1 MGTACGA
8 APMAAFEPGN
18 PLFYQNSPPPS
29 HLTDITTA
37 YMPFPLTPEQ
47 KQTAFWLCIW
57 VAFIVLLYALG
68 PVLTP
73 FIAAAILAYAL
84 NGGVDY
90 LDRARNPRGR
100 MPRPLAVVVVM
111 ILFLSALTALVLI
124 VIPVLQTEI
133 PLLKAQLPMILVRI
147 DEFIAPR
154 LHDMGIKVKLDGTG
168 LRQILSEQFATSGEE
183 IWSTILASARVGGV
197 AVLGWIVTL
206 ILIPVVLFYMLLDW
220 HVLLD
225 RVAGA
230 VPRRWVGQTVAMA
243 QEVNVLLAQY
253 LRGQL
258 LVMLVLAAYYS
269 LALGIAGFDV
279 ALPVGI
285 LTGLLVFIPYI
296 GFGLGLVLALIAA
309 ILQFSDWTGL
319 ISVAVIYGFGQV
331 IEGFFLTPRL
341 VGERIG
347 LNPLAVIFALLAF
360 GQLFGFVGV
369 LLALP
374 ASAVLM
380 VAFRHLRHHYLRS
393 SFYNA

>member
-1 MGTACGA
+1 
-8 APMAAFEPGN
+8 
-18 PLFYQNSPPPS
+18 
-29 HLTDITTA
+29 
-37 YMPFPLTPEQ
+37 MPFSLTPEQ
-47 KQTAFWLCIW
+47 KQTAFWLGLW
-57 VAFIVLLYALG
+57 LAFVLLLYALG

-90 LDRARNPRGR
+90 LDQRHIGRFPVPRA
-100 MPRPLAVVVVM
+100 LAVVVVM
-111 ILFLSALTALVLI
+111 LLFLSSVTALVLI
-124 VIPVLQTEI
+124 VVPVLQIEI
-133 PLLKAQLPMILVRI
+133 PLLLAQIPAFL
-147 DEFIAPR
+147 AR
-154 LHDMGIKVKLDGTG
+154 LDSVLSPKLQEMGIKVKLDGSG
-168 LRQILSEQFATSGEE
+168 LRALLTQQFASGDDE
-183 IWSTILASARVGGV
+183 IWTTVLSSARIGGTR
-197 AVLGWIVTL
+197 VLGWIATL
-206 ILIPVVLFYMLLDW
+206 ILIPVALFFLLLDW
-220 HVLLD
+220 HKILN
-225 RVAGA
+225 RVTGA
-230 VPRRWVGQTVAMA
+230 VPRRWVVQTVGMA
-243 QEVNVLLAQY
+243 QEVNILLAQY

-269 LALGIAGFDV
+269 VGLTIAGFEV

-285 LTGLLVFIPYI
+285 LTGLLVFIPYL
-296 GFGLGLVLALIAA
+296 GFGIGLMLALIAA
-309 ILQFSDWTGL
+309 VLQFADWSGL
-319 ISVAVIYGFGQV
+319 IAVAVIYGAGQLF
-331 IEGFFLTPRL
+331 EGFFLTPRL

>member
-1 MGTACGA
+1 LV
-8 APMAAFEPGN
+8 N
-18 PLFYQNSPPPS
+18 PLFYQNRPS
-29 HLTDITTA
+29 AAHFSLINQKTNQKTA
-37 YMPFPLTPEQ
+37 KSMPFSFTPEQ
-47 KQTAFWLCIW
+47 KQTAFWLALW
-57 VAFIVLLYALG
+57 LAFVLLLYALG

-84 NGGVDY
+84 NGAVDY
-90 LDRARNPRGR
+90 FDQRRIGRFAFPRS
-100 MPRPLAVVVVM
+100 LAVVLVM
-111 ILFLSALTALVLI
+111 LLFLSAVGALVLI
-124 VIPVLQTEI
+124 VIPVLQIEI
-133 PLLKAQLPMILVRI
+133 PLLLAQIPAFLVRL
-147 DEFIAPR
+147 DKVLAPK
-154 LHDMGIKVKLDGTG
+154 LQEMGIKIQLDGTG
-168 LRQILSEQFATSGEE
+168 IRTILSQQFATSGDE
-183 IWSTILASARVGGV
+183 IWTTVLASARVGGTRL
-197 AVLGWIVTL
+197 LGWLATL
-206 ILIPVVLFYMLLDW
+206 ILIPVVLFYLLLDW
-220 HVLLD
+220 HKILG
-225 RVAGA
+225 RVTGA
-230 VPRRWVGQTVAMA
+230 VPRRWVVQTAGMA

-269 LALGIAGFDV
+269 IGLTIARFDV

-285 LTGLLVFIPYI
+285 LTGLLVFIPYL
-296 GFGLGLVLALIAA
+296 GFGLGLMLALIAA
-309 ILQFSDWTGL
+309 VLQFSDWSGL
-319 ISVAVIYGFGQV
+319 IAVAVIYGAGQL